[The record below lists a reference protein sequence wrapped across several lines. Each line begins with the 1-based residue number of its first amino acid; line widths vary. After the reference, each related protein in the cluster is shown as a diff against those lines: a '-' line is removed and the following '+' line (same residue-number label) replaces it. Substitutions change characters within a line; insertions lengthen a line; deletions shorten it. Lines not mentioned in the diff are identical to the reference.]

1 MPGSLPL
8 SARLRRE
15 PPHLAAL
22 GVPDALADGAVA
34 DGTVADAVADGALPE
49 DMPTRDA
56 RARDAAAESGRRPAF
71 RDGIAQRGQQVRG
84 WVLQAP
90 LTLRALVRGDEIWLA
105 VLASCLG
112 VAAGLLVV
120 AINAVT
126 LLMHRQL
133 FAIGGSGRISGLL
146 HLDPWRA
153 VLVPTV
159 GGLVLGLFGLLAARL
174 RPGRPVD
181 PIEANALFG
190 GRMSFRDSL
199 IVVIQTVLSNGVGA
213 SIGLEAGYTQIGSA
227 LASKLGRA
235 FRVRRQDMRVLV
247 GCGAAGAIGA
257 AFDAP
262 IAGAFYA
269 FELVI
274 GTYAVVNLAP
284 VTLASIC
291 AILVTHLLGG
301 AAPSLAVVI
310 PPGIGGL
317 DYVTILALGV
327 VSALVGI
334 VIMRAVT
341 LAESVFRRSGLPVWL
356 RPAVGGLLVGLMALI
371 TPAVMSS
378 GHTAMRLG
386 LDSQYGLQTVAMMLV
401 LKAVASAVSIGS
413 GFRGGLF
420 FASLFLGVL
429 TGTLFG
435 DLLSLVSVGALS
447 PVVCALIGMS
457 AMAVAII
464 GGPLTMVFLALESTG
479 SLPLTSAVL
488 AASVVS
494 SLTVRRIFGY
504 SFATW
509 RFHLRG
515 ESIRSAVDVG
525 WMRNLTV
532 GRMMR
537 REVRTIRIDTSLAA
551 VRRDF
556 PLGSA
561 HRIIVVDQS
570 GRYAGLVLVPELHG
584 SEQEVTRLHGL
595 LHYQDVMLQPQMRV
609 REAVALFETG
619 EADALV
625 VVDDLE
631 HRQVLGELTEQY
643 ALRRYSEELERSRRE
658 LSGEG

>member
-1 MPGSLPL
+1 MSGLLPAVPTDA
-8 SARLRRE
+8 SG
-15 PPHLAAL
+15 LAQA
-22 GVPDALADGAVA
+22 AAVA
-34 DGTVADAVADGALPE
+34 DPQVDDGGPV
-49 DMPTRDA
+49 PV
-56 RARDAAAESGRRPAF
+56 GRPAAL
-71 RDGIAQRGQQVRG
+71 RDGFKSGGRKVRG

-90 LTLRALVRGDEIWLA
+90 KTLRALVRADEVWLA
-105 VLASCLG
+105 VLASCIGLLG
-112 VAAGLLVV
+112 GLLVV
-120 AINAVT
+120 GVNTTT
-126 LLMHRQL
+126 LLMHRVL
-133 FAIGGSGRISGLL
+133 FDLDGDGRLSGVL

-153 VLVPTV
+153 VLVPAL
-159 GGLVLGLFGLLAARL
+159 GGLVLGLFGLLVARYA
-174 RPGRPVD
+174 PGRPVD
-181 PIEANALFG
+181 PIEANAIYG
-190 GRMSFRDSL
+190 GRMSVNDSVV
-199 IVVIQTVLSNGVGA
+199 VVIQTVLSNGVGA

-227 LASKLGRA
+227 VASKLGRA
-235 FRVRRQDMRVLV
+235 FRVRRQDLRMLV

-274 GTYAVVNLAP
+274 GTYSLAALAP

-291 AILVTHLLGG
+291 AILVTHVLGG
-301 AAPSLAVVI
+301 AAPSLAIEI
-310 PPGIGGL
+310 PTGISGL
-317 DYVTILALGV
+317 DYVPILALGV
-327 VSALVGI
+327 ISALVGI
-334 VIMRAVT
+334 AIMRAVT
-341 LAESVFRRSGLPVWL
+341 LAESLFRRSHLPVWL
-356 RPAVGGLLVGLMALI
+356 RPAVGGLVVGLMALV

-386 LDSQYGLQTVAMMLV
+386 LDGQLGLTQVATMLV
-401 LKAVASAVSIGS
+401 LKAVASAVSIGC

-429 TGTLFG
+429 AGTLFG
-435 DLLSLVSVGALS
+435 DLLSLVTANGLA

-457 AMAVAII
+457 AMAVAIV

-494 SLTVRRIFGY
+494 SLTVRRTFGY

-537 REVRTIRIDTSLAA
+537 REVRTIRIDRPLAS

-561 HRIIVVDQS
+561 HRIIVVDEA
-570 GRYAGLVLVPELHG
+570 GGYIGLVLVPELHG
-584 SEQEVTRLHGL
+584 AEDQDVIRLADL
-595 LHYQDVMLQPQMRV
+595 LHYHDVMLQPKMTV
-609 REAVALFETG
+609 REAVSLFETA

-625 VVDDLE
+625 VVDDVN
-631 HRQVLGELTEQY
+631 RRGVIGELTEQF
-643 ALRRYSEELERSRRE
+643 ALRRYSEELDRSRRE
-658 LSGEG
+658 LSGER

>member
-1 MPGSLPL
+1 M
-8 SARLRRE
+8 
-15 PPHLAAL
+15 
-22 GVPDALADGAVA
+22 
-34 DGTVADAVADGALPE
+34 
-49 DMPTRDA
+49 
-56 RARDAAAESGRRPAF
+56 
-71 RDGIAQRGQQVRG
+71 
-84 WVLQAP
+84 
-90 LTLRALVRGDEIWLA
+90 
-105 VLASCLG
+105 
-112 VAAGLLVV
+112 
-120 AINAVT
+120 
-126 LLMHRQL
+126 
-133 FAIGGSGRISGLL
+133 
-146 HLDPWRA
+146 
-153 VLVPTV
+153 
-159 GGLVLGLFGLLAARL
+159 
-174 RPGRPVD
+174 
-181 PIEANALFG
+181 
-190 GRMSFRDSL
+190 
-199 IVVIQTVLSNGVGA
+199 
-213 SIGLEAGYTQIGSA
+213 
-227 LASKLGRA
+227 
-235 FRVRRQDMRVLV
+235 
-247 GCGAAGAIGA
+247 
-257 AFDAP
+257 
-262 IAGAFYA
+262 
-269 FELVI
+269 
-274 GTYAVVNLAP
+274 NLAP

-301 AAPSLAVVI
+301 TAPSLAVVI

-341 LAESVFRRSGLPVWL
+341 LAESGFRRSGLPAWL
-356 RPAVGGLLVGLMALI
+356 RPAVGGLMVGCMALI

-386 LDSQYGLQTVAMMLV
+386 LDSQYDMQTVAMMLV

-435 DLLSLVSVGALS
+435 DLLSLVAAHALS

-457 AMAVAII
+457 AMAVAIV

-537 REVRTIRIDTSLAA
+537 REVRTIRLDTHLSA

-561 HRIIVVDQS
+561 HRIIVVDGA

-584 SEQEVTRLHGL
+584 SEQEASRLQDL
-595 LHYQDVMLQPQMRV
+595 LHYEDVMLQPQMRV

-625 VVDDLE
+625 VVDDPE
-631 HRQVLGELTEQY
+631 RREVLGELTEQH
-643 ALRRYSEELERSRRE
+643 ALRRYSEELDRSRRE

>member
-1 MPGSLPL
+1 MSDPDTESVVSLERPKAAIGAEDPPVKPRPIFRQWQE
-8 SARLRRE
+8 SARSR
-15 PPHLAAL
+15 
-22 GVPDALADGAVA
+22 GVSIG
-34 DGTVADAVADGALPE
+34 
-49 DMPTRDA
+49 
-56 RARDAAAESGRRPAF
+56 
-71 RDGIAQRGQQVRG
+71 G
-84 WVLQAP
+84 WVLHAP
-90 LTLRALVRGDEIWLA
+90 VTLRALVRGDEVWLA
-105 VLASCLG
+105 VLASLIG
-112 VAAGLLVV
+112 VAAGLTVV
-120 AINAVT
+120 GINQTT
-126 LLMHRQL
+126 LLMHRLL
-133 FAIGGSGRISGLL
+133 FALDNDGHMSGVLRLN
-146 HLDPWRA
+146 PWRA
-153 VLVPTV
+153 VLVPSI
-159 GGLVLGLFGLLAARL
+159 GGLVLGLFGLLAMRV

-181 PIEANALFG
+181 PIEANALYG
-190 GRMSFRDSL
+190 GRMSFRDS
-199 IVVIQTVLSNGVGA
+199 VVVMLQTVISNGVGA

-227 LASKLGRA
+227 IGSKLGRA

-247 GCGAAGAIGA
+247 GCGAAGAIGG

-274 GTYAVVNLAP
+274 GTYALVNLAP

-291 AILVTHLLGG
+291 AILVTHVLGN
-301 AAPSLAVVI
+301 AAPSLSI
-310 PPGIGGL
+310 DLPPGIGGL
-317 DYVTILALGV
+317 DYVPILGLGV

-334 VIMRAVT
+334 AIMRAVT
-341 LAESVFRRSGLPVWL
+341 MAESLFRRSRLPVWM
-356 RPAVGGLLVGLMALI
+356 RPGIGGLIVGLMALI
-371 TPAVMSS
+371 TPSVMSS
-378 GHTAMRLG
+378 GHMAMRLG
-386 LDSQYGLQTVAMMLV
+386 LDAQFGLQQVAMMLV
-401 LKAVASAVSIGS
+401 LKALASAVSIGS

-429 TGTLFG
+429 TGTLCG
-435 DLLSLVSVGALS
+435 DLLALVSLNALP
-447 PVVCALIGMS
+447 PVVCALICMS
-457 AMAVAII
+457 AVAVAIV

-532 GRMMR
+532 GKMMR
-537 REVRTIRIDTSLAA
+537 REVRTVRIDTALSA

-570 GRYAGLVLVPELHG
+570 GGYVGLVMVPELHG
-584 SEQEVTRLHGL
+584 SEREVERLSQL
-595 LHYQDVMLQPQMRV
+595 LHHTDIVLQPQMTV
-609 REAVALFETG
+609 REAVSLFETG

-625 VVDDLE
+625 VVDDS
-631 HRQVLGELTEQY
+631 RQRLVIGELTEQH
-643 ALRRYSEELERSRRE
+643 ALRRYSEELDRSRKE
-658 LSGEG
+658 LSGES